1 MAWNIHW
8 QSIFTSYNGTHYAVN
23 IYEQDYSGSVVQ
35 LTAAAEPFVTQE
47 EDDDNIYTAIR
58 PQTGY
63 LRVIDTD
70 GTLIESILPNTNTE
84 KMVRLVT
91 GSVVDY
97 NGVITFTQDSGNESI
112 KWQGFLCAEAF
123 TQPWDGNVKV
133 LELPVKSLLASLSDA
148 IIPSDNAYG
157 NVNIAKMIVDALSS
171 TNLTVD
177 YVTIIS
183 DMNGSQADMLKVII
197 RLESLFDEQ
206 EICEESYS
214 YNSLI
219 GMSYSDILTG
229 ILSLYGL
236 QARESG
242 TKIIFAQY
250 DCPDTVTL
258 NVEQYSW
265 GSINNIATGST
276 GTVDSSEIVTSNI
289 IDTFTFAGADN
300 DATFI
305 PGATAVSVE
314 LPVKPYE
321 STFIKLPKTDE
332 DNSSYDLVRC
342 VSAII
347 AVQEHQPRVNDV
359 EIFNYYKYTYRYN
372 QNNDK
377 YSYEEVAGT
386 FGYSDC
392 LNDTLMK
399 NYNKM
404 KEYPTVSQSIV
415 TGAFP
420 CRWYALLNAAANV
433 RLINGLFLVNLWKG
447 KSNEN
452 LPDTPHLAYSIASEG
467 QVDINDGYI
476 VLDMDCH
483 NFYRTF
489 FYNPEYPEF
498 SSNEISWEKELGTTG
513 DHYYKVLMQIRVGN
527 KYWNGHSWTDTES
540 NVYVGFNGSNIVTLN
555 MSSYITDKKGLIL
568 PINSELSGNV
578 IISIFDY
585 VDGTTY
591 GLGDLTWW
599 AFNRIIG
606 NITLTHYLASSA
618 RSSDRSKNV
627 YRRQIIPSGF
637 SGEEKIN
644 LNWGTFNNNITSTV
658 FLKNANGEYIEAIH
672 FKTGTIEEST
682 ERPEMHLLD
691 RLSNHYQTIK
701 RTFTGTVQTG
711 HEIIIKKFTYLS
723 RKFLA
728 IDAQHNW
735 REDRQSVKFI
745 EL

>member
-23 IYEQDYSGSVVQ
+23 IYEQDYSGSIVQ

-91 GSVVDY
+91 GSVVDN
-97 NGVITFTQDSGNESI
+97 NGVITFTQDSGNDSI

-123 TQPWDGNVKV
+123 TQPWDSNVKV

-342 VSAII
+342 DSAII

-377 YSYEEVAGT
+377 YSYDEVAGT

-433 RLINGLFLVNLWKG
+433 RLINGLFLVNLYKG
-447 KSNEN
+447 LENET
-452 LPDTPHLAYSIASEG
+452 LPSTNHALYSITSEG

-483 NFYRTF
+483 DFTRFKDERIGLHNYISWESLAGYFIQMQIKIGDKYWDGTHW
-489 FYNPEYPEF
+489 
-498 SSNEISWEKELGTTG
+498 SSNESIVNVEFEK
-513 DHYYKVLMQIRVGN
+513 
-527 KYWNGHSWTDTES
+527 
-540 NVYVGFNGSNIVTLN
+540 SNIKTVNLSN
-555 MSSYITDKKGLIL
+555 YVTDKKGLIL
-568 PINSELSGNV
+568 PINTSLSGNV
-578 IISIFDY
+578 KITIY
-585 VDGTTY
+585 LNMNNAPYGTDN
-591 GLGDLTWW
+591 LHWW
-599 AFNRIIG
+599 AYDRIIG
-606 NITLTHYLASSA
+606 NITLTHYLASSVRA
-618 RSSDRSKNV
+618 SDRSKNV